1 MVIAAPVPVIRE
13 LREPDIPALVALGE
27 LLGSGENIDSW
38 RRIRE
43 LREPDIPA
51 LVALGELLGSGEN
64 IDSWRRRLAE
74 GDLVAICAQ
83 QDGALVGYAAGSVR
97 RSFGLETAG
106 WIEAFGVA
114 NAWRGRGLGRT
125 LALALL
131 ARFRAVGARHA
142 YTIVPVHDLA
152 LQPFFR
158 DLGFRGEPIEP
169 LGRTL

>member
-13 LREPDIPALVALGE
+13 LRRADIPALVALGDV
-27 LLGSGENIDSW
+27 LATGET
-38 RRIRE
+38 
-43 LREPDIPA
+43 
-51 LVALGELLGSGEN
+51 

-74 GDLVAICAQ
+74 GELVAICAER
-83 QDGALVGYAAGSVR
+83 DGTLVGYAAGSVR

-125 LALALL
+125 LAFELL
-131 ARFRAVGARHA
+131 ARFRAIGARHA

-158 DLGFRGEPIEP
+158 DLGFREEPVVP

>member
-1 MVIAAPVPVIRE
+1 MIRPYGPVMVIATPVPAIRE
-13 LREPDIPALVALGE
+13 LRDADIPALVALGDI
-27 LLGSGENIDSW
+27 LGTGETV
-38 RRIRE
+38 E
-43 LREPDIPA
+43 
-51 LVALGELLGSGEN
+51 
-64 IDSWRRRLAE
+64 SWRRRLSEGEVVALCAE
-74 GDLVAICAQ
+74 

-125 LALALL
+125 LAFALL
-131 ARFRAVGARHA
+131 ARFRAIGARHA

-158 DLGFRGEPIEP
+158 DLGFREEPVEP

>member
-1 MVIAAPVPVIRE
+1 MIGPYGPGMVIAAPVPAIRE
-13 LREPDIPALVALGE
+13 LRAADIPALVALGDV
-27 LLGSGENIDSW
+27 LGSGET
-38 RRIRE
+38 
-43 LREPDIPA
+43 
-51 LVALGELLGSGEN
+51 V
-64 IDSWRRRLAE
+64 DSWRRRLGEDEIVALCAE
-74 GDLVAICAQ
+74 
-83 QDGALVGYAAGSVR
+83 QDGTLVGYAAGSVR

-125 LALALL
+125 LAFALL
-131 ARFRAVGARHA
+131 ARFRAIGARHA

-158 DLGFRGEPIEP
+158 DLGFREEPVEP

>member
-1 MVIAAPVPVIRE
+1 MIRPYGPVMAIAAPVPAIRE
-13 LREPDIPALVALGE
+13 LRDADIPALVALSDVLGTGE
-27 LLGSGENIDSW
+27 TLDT
-38 RRIRE
+38 
-43 LREPDIPA
+43 
-51 LVALGELLGSGEN
+51 
-64 IDSWRRRLAE
+64 WRRRLSE
-74 GDLVAICAQ
+74 GELVAICAE

-125 LALALL
+125 LASALL
-131 ARFRAVGARHA
+131 AGFRALGARHA

-158 DLGFRGEPIEP
+158 DLGFREEPVQP